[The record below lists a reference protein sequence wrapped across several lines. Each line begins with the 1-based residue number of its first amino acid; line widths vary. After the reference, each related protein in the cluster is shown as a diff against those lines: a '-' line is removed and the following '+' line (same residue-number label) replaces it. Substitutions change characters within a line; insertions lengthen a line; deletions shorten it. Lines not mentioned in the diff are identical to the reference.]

1 MLLLL
6 GIGLVV
12 LGLAGGVA
20 HNGWLPN
27 QGTPERI
34 ACGIAGAVVF
44 ALSFL
49 RDGSGADLKRT
60 ANSLGL
66 KIVEPVE
73 NISIVGLIDV
83 RGTLDRPVPDGFE
96 LHAVRAYPKG
106 GFIPYGHVDV
116 DQEKRE
122 WNVREFDIGGHP
134 GESRMIQ
141 IWLVGRDGAALLQCW
156 TEADAVRSEM
166 ATQLKVLSA
175 MAAPRLK
182 PVAGP
187 TSDMAR
193 CVSLHVRRK

>member
-1 MLLLL
+1 MLLLR

-20 HNGWLPN
+20 HNGWLPI

-34 ACGIAGAVVF
+34 ACGIAGAGAVVF

-83 RGTLDRPVPDGFE
+83 RGTLD
-96 LHAVRAYPKG
+96 
-106 GFIPYGHVDV
+106 
-116 DQEKRE
+116 
-122 WNVREFDIGGHP
+122 
-134 GESRMIQ
+134 
-141 IWLVGRDGAALLQCW
+141 
-156 TEADAVRSEM
+156 
-166 ATQLKVLSA
+166 
-175 MAAPRLK
+175 
-182 PVAGP
+182 
-187 TSDMAR
+187 
-193 CVSLHVRRK
+193 

>member
-1 MLLLL
+1 MLLLR

-20 HNGWLPN
+20 HNGWLPI

-34 ACGIAGAVVF
+34 ACGIAGAGAGAVVF

-83 RGTLDRPVPDGFE
+83 RGTLD
-96 LHAVRAYPKG
+96 
-106 GFIPYGHVDV
+106 
-116 DQEKRE
+116 
-122 WNVREFDIGGHP
+122 
-134 GESRMIQ
+134 
-141 IWLVGRDGAALLQCW
+141 
-156 TEADAVRSEM
+156 
-166 ATQLKVLSA
+166 
-175 MAAPRLK
+175 
-182 PVAGP
+182 
-187 TSDMAR
+187 
-193 CVSLHVRRK
+193 